1 VNFWISFYSGRFSFY
16 KDLIPLNLTFLYLPS
31 LLLEKSQTERYIHHF
46 LEMKNINSEYESL
59 KSKKEHYE
67 KIGKIIKIIYA

>member
-1 VNFWISFYSGRFSFY
+1 
-16 KDLIPLNLTFLYLPS
+16 
-31 LLLEKSQTERYIHHF
+31 
-46 LEMKNINSEYESL
+46 MKNINSEYESL